1 MSVPPAPIV
10 DRIEWFEQRIT
21 GWTASPALIGLT
33 PAQCTALAAAILASR
48 KAYTDALAA
57 RIAAKNATMNQSIA
71 MRTLSDLGGDAIR
84 YIRAFA
90 QGKPTPEARDAVY
103 SAASVP
109 PLAPPTPA
117 GPPEVPTDLVG
128 DPNADGTVTL
138 RWKGSTANQTF
149 FSIWRRVGNNTTW
162 VQIGAVATKTFI
174 DATVPG
180 GTPSVR
186 YYVRAQRENQL
197 SPASDEA
204 TVNLGMSAAA

>member
-10 DRIEWFEQRIT
+10 DRIEWFEQRIDS
-21 GWTASPALIGLT
+21 WTAAPTTLGLT
-33 PAQCTALAAAILASR
+33 AAQCTALDAAIVAAR
-48 KAYTDALAA
+48 KSYTDAQAA

-162 VQIGAVATKTFI
+162 MQIGAVATKTFI

-204 TVNLGMSAAA
+204 IVNLGMSAAA